1 MKQRDILLVL
11 IPTFLLVIL
20 WVIFNIYHNSIERT
34 VSKTVTAEVVPINPD
49 FDFQTIENL
58 KKREI
63 IQPLYEIV
71 PSNSAIP
78 VSIGGETSSPPAS
91 QEATITQQ
99 PEPSP
104 TITAP

>member
-1 MKQRDILLVL
+1 MKQRDILLIL

-20 WVIFNIYHNSIERT
+20 WVIFNIYHNSIEST
-34 VSKTVTAEVVPINPD
+34 VSKTVTSEVIPINPD
-49 FDFQTIENL
+49 FDFQTIESL

-63 IQPLYEIV
+63 VQSLYEIK
-71 PSNSAIP
+71 PSNSSSPIP
-78 VSIGGETSSPPAS
+78 TGVETSSSSAI
-91 QEATITQQ
+91 QEPTITQQ

>member
-1 MKQRDILLVL
+1 MKQKDILLVL

-20 WVIFNIYHNSIERT
+20 WVIFNIYHNSVEST
-34 VSKTVTAEVVPINPD
+34 VSKTVTAEIVPISPD

-63 IQPLYEIV
+63 IQPLYEIK
-71 PSNSAIP
+71 PSNSSAPILTG
-78 VSIGGETSSPPAS
+78 IEISSPSSNQTP
-91 QEATITQQ
+91 IIIQQ

-104 TITAP
+104 TITSP